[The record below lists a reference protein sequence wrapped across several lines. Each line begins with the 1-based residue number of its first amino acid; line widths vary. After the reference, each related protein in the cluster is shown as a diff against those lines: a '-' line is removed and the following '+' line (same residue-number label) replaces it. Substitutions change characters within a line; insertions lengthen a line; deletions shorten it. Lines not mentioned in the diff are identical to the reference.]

1 MIRMRSFL
9 VALLLSVS
17 AASAQLGPAGRS
29 AVINISNAT
38 TTQLVGPTGSTQIY
52 VTAWDV
58 LANSASGLTLE
69 YGTKT
74 ANPCDTGTTALT
86 GPYSF
91 AAQSGISR
99 SGGSQPLYVIPRGS
113 ALCAVT
119 SGASVSLAGSV
130 SYTQF

>member
-1 MIRMRSFL
+1 MRRMRSFL
-9 VALLLSVS
+9 ITLLISVS
-17 AASAQLGPAGRS
+17 AAPAQLGPAGQS
-29 AVINISNAT
+29 AAINISRAT
-38 TTQLVGPTGSTQIY
+38 TTQLVAPTGSTQIY

-86 GPYSF
+86 GAYNF

-99 SGGSQPLYVIPRGS
+99 AGGPQPLYVIPQGN